1 VSRATLYSN
10 GRLVTGDPE
19 RPSAA
24 AMVVTGDR
32 ITYVG
37 DDATAR
43 AHAGADAVE
52 LDLAGRT
59 ALPGFVDG
67 HAHVVMAGEAQLR
80 AHLTDAADLAE
91 IQRRVAAWAEDN
103 PGAPRVLGRGWLF
116 GAVPD
121 GTPTRQ
127 MLDAVVPDRPV
138 YLDAND
144 YHSVWVNTAAL
155 AELGVTRDTPDPAG
169 GRIVRDAGGEPTGH
183 LEETA
188 AIGIVWPFLAE
199 TNSDADRDRALDAA
213 MRAYL
218 SSGVTT
224 AVDMA
229 LDEHSLASMVRAERD
244 GRLDLRIV
252 GHWLIHPQGDH
263 AEQIERAAE
272 LARTHH
278 SERLRV
284 TGVKFIVDGVI
295 DGCTA
300 TMLKPYAPAG
310 GTARPSE
317 GRAEPCPSGQIGDD
331 VSSSAADGA
340 VPSGPIGTGGNADPI
355 WGYDRLA
362 PAVAAADAAG
372 LQVALHAI
380 GDGAVRIALD
390 ALENAATVNGPR
402 PRRHRIEHLEY
413 VDPADVPR
421 LAELGVTASMQPVH
435 ADPAIR
441 ENWSAMLGDER
452 AERGFAWPEL
462 TAAGARLAF
471 GTDAPTAPHPPLP
484 NMYVASTRRSALDP
498 ELPALQPHLAIP
510 ARAAFEHA
518 TADSAWACRADE
530 SVGRLRAGLLADFVV
545 LDRDPFTPGTLL
557 NARVLRT
564 VVGGRTV
571 HRTP

>member
-1 VSRATLYSN
+1 MSRATLYSN

-19 RPSAA
+19 RPSAQ

-32 ITYVG
+32 IGYVG
-37 DDATAR
+37 DDTTAR

-59 ALPGFVDG
+59 VLPGFVDG

-116 GAVPD
+116 GAIPD

-169 GRIVRDAGGEPTGH
+169 GRIVRDSGGEPTGH

-199 TNSDADRDRALDAA
+199 TNSDTDRDRALDAA
-213 MRAYL
+213 IGAYL

-229 LDEHSLASMVRAERD
+229 LDEHNLAAMVRAERD

-263 AEQIERAAE
+263 TAQIERAAE
-272 LARTHH
+272 LARTHR

-300 TMLKPYAPAG
+300 TMLKPYP
-310 GTARPSE
+310 
-317 GRAEPCPSGQIGDD
+317 D
-331 VSSSAADGA
+331 
-340 VPSGPIGTGGNADPI
+340 GGNADPI

-390 ALENAATVNGPR
+390 ALENAARVNGPG

-441 ENWSAMLGDER
+441 DNWAAMLGDER
-452 AERGFAWPEL
+452 AERGFAWPEMR
-462 TAAGARLAF
+462 AAGARLAF

-484 NMYVASTRRSALDP
+484 NLYVASTRRSALDP

-510 ARAAFEHA
+510 AQAAFGHA
-518 TADSAWACRADE
+518 TADSAWACRAEE

-545 LDRDPFTPGTLL
+545 LDRDPFDPGTLL

-564 VVGGRTV
+564 VVSGRTV